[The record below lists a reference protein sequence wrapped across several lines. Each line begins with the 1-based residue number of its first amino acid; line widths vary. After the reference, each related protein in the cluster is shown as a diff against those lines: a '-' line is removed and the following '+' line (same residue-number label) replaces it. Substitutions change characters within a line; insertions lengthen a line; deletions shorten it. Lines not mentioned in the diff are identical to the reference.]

1 MAYSS
6 FVREHTGTS
15 GYAQLEVKIG
25 LRKQDMKKEIYIVNI
40 SSPLPGRKGIDMGDS
55 IDIIVQGGVEE
66 AKRIVHN
73 FNEPVGIARYEG
85 QSVTLLHS
93 QAVAARDIARK
104 RKQPYYV
111 YGIVN

>member
-25 LRKQDMKKEIYIVNI
+25 LRQQEKKEIYVVNI
-40 SSPLPGRKGIDMGDS
+40 SSPVPGMKGIGMGDS
-55 IDIIVQGGVEE
+55 IDIIVQGGIEE
-66 AKRIVHN
+66 AERIVQN
-73 FNEPVGIARYEG
+73 FNEPVGIVRYED

-93 QAVAARDIARK
+93 QAVAAREIARK

-111 YGIVN
+111 YEMGN